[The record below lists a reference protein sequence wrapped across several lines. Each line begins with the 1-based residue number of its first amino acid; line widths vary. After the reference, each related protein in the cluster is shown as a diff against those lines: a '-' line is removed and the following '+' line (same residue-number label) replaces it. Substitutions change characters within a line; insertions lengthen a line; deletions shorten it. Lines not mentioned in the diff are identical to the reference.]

1 MRGGGGNIRQAAALL
16 APAAKEIPTL
26 TYTSFDAFGLSEPIL
41 SALRSE
47 KFETPTPIQAKAIP
61 ILLEGRDLMAVAQT
75 GTGKTAAFG
84 LPLLERIAA
93 ARTPCPPKTAQALIL
108 APTRELAVQ
117 IHASLSVFARHLKLR
132 LGIVIGGVKMSP
144 QMRQLSHGVH
154 VLVAT
159 PGRLIDHIGER
170 NLDLSRTTMLVL
182 DEADRMLDMG
192 FIHDVKRIA
201 NLCPK
206 TRQSAMFSATMPTDI
221 AKLAGQIL
229 KDAERVQIAPS
240 GTAAGRIEQKV
251 IFVDK
256 GRKLPQ
262 LLELLADPAFTRAI
276 VFTRTKRSANR
287 VSEQT
292 EKAGIPAEALHGN
305 KSQNARQKALAGF
318 ASGQARVLVAT
329 DIASRGIDV
338 DQVSHVIN
346 FDLPE
351 EPETYVHRIGRTAR
365 AGAEGVAVSL
375 CDASERGA
383 LRAIEKLTGKALTVI
398 GATACAEEPADLRS
412 ASPREGSAGSSRS
425 RSSKGAGAGNSRSSG
440 PNGRSAGNSRAS
452 SPKDRSAGNSR
463 SRPPERGSAGKPV
476 AQDRERMPSS
486 RPHATASRNGTSNV
500 APSGTVKWFNPEKG
514 FGFVEPDGGG
524 KDVYVHISEA
534 KRAGLGTP
542 CEGQRVSFS
551 VERDERGRMSATNL
565 RAA

>member
-1 MRGGGGNIRQAAALL
+1 LRGGGGNTRQAAALP

-26 TYTSFDAFGLSEPIL
+26 TDTPFGAFGLSEPIL
-41 SALRSE
+41 RALRSE
-47 KFETPTPIQAKAIP
+47 NFETPTPIQVKAIP
-61 ILLEGRDLMAVAQT
+61 VLLEGRDLMAVAQT

-93 ARTPCPPKTAQALIL
+93 ARIPAPPKTTQALIL

-117 IHASLSVFARHLKLR
+117 IHQSLSVFAQHLKLR

-144 QMRQLSHGVH
+144 QMRQLSHGLH

-170 NLDLSRTTMLVL
+170 NVDLSRTTMLVL

-206 TRQSAMFSATMPTDI
+206 TRQSAMFSATMPADI

-251 IFVDK
+251 IFVEK

-292 EKAGIPAEALHGN
+292 AKAGIPAEALHGN

-318 ASGQARVLVAT
+318 ASGHARVLVAT

-375 CDASERGA
+375 CEASERGA
-383 LRAIEKLTGKALTVI
+383 LRAIEKLTGKALTVL
-398 GATACAEEPADLRS
+398 GASAGTEEPQELRS
-412 ASPREGSAGSSRS
+412 SGAERGSAS
-425 RSSKGAGAGNSRSSG
+425 NSRSSNPKSG
-440 PNGRSAGNSRAS
+440 STGSARSRNPKAGNAGAPRSNKAKGGSAGNLRSISPERAS
-452 SPKDRSAGNSR
+452 ASKAW
-463 SRPPERGSAGKPV
+463 
-476 AQDRERMPSS
+476 AQDRELMPEK
-486 RPHATASRNGTSNV
+486 RPQAKAFRASNSNA
-500 APSGTVKWFNPEKG
+500 APSGTVKWFNPSKG
-514 FGFVEPDGGG
+514 FGFVQPDSGGE
-524 KDVYVHISEA
+524 DVYVHISEA

-542 CEGQRVSFS
+542 REGLRVSFS